1 MKGSV
6 SQNKENG
13 MYLAVVYHDD
23 SDISAITCKL
33 PREYHQ
39 FFDQH
44 GLQDSDIIWF
54 GGEGNNKERKS

>member
-23 SDISAITCKL
+23 SDISAITCNL
-33 PREYHQ
+33 PKEYHQ
-39 FFDQH
+39 FMGVEKVTTKKVSDQ
-44 GLQDSDIIWF
+44 
-54 GGEGNNKERKS
+54 NY